1 MLKLDVNCVEA
12 GAEGEYVDIPAD
24 PEAEEVWWKSPF
36 YWALSCGLVDNS
48 EVKPEVKAGRKNS
61 ACTNSASG
69 RMGMER

>member
-36 YWALSCGLVDNS
+36 Y
-48 EVKPEVKAGRKNS
+48 
-61 ACTNSASG
+61 
-69 RMGMER
+69 